1 MNNKIG
7 RIFKKIS
14 AAFMLCVLTVSLCA
28 CGDGFDLKQF
38 IKKYMTDE
46 GLVSRDEG
54 FIETLE
60 NEEYKYEVY
69 EDHIMLTVYK
79 GEATDVVLPSHI
91 DGLPVT
97 VIGSLCFYSGNSD
110 VVSVVIPNTVTRLD
124 DSAFYLCT
132 ELMSLTVPQNVEKI
146 GERCFGWCQS
156 LISVD
161 LPDNLTEIPAYCFNY
176 CTSLT
181 ETDIPSSC
189 QKIGTRAFSYCSSL
203 TKVQLPQNVSELGS
217 KVFSKCT
224 ELDFLILTDSLKTI
238 GDGLLD
244 GSESC
249 FVVTS
254 ASSTAAMYC
263 DTNSITFY
271 TTLEAAEK
279 AKGYD
284 ISQDPA
290 EPSDGNE

>member
-1 MNNKIG
+1 MNKKS
-7 RIFKKIS
+7 RILKQLY
-14 AAFMLCVLTVSLCA
+14 AVLMLCALAASLCA

-54 FIETLE
+54 YVETLE
-60 NEEYKYEVY
+60 NEEYEYEVY
-69 EDHIMLTVYK
+69 ADHIMLTAYK
-79 GEATDVVLPSHI
+79 GEAIDVSLPSYI

-97 VIGSLCFYSGNSD
+97 VIGSLCFYNGNND
-110 VVSVVIPNTVTRLD
+110 VVSVTIPSTVTRLD

-132 ELMSLTVPQNVEKI
+132 ELTSITVPQSVQTI

-156 LISVD
+156 LVSAD
-161 LPDNLTEIPAYCFNY
+161 LPDSLTEIPAYCFNY
-176 CTSLT
+176 CTSLA
-181 ETDIPSSC
+181 EADIPTSC
-189 QKIGTRAFSYCSSL
+189 RNIGTRAFSYCSSL
-203 TKVQLPQNVSELGS
+203 TTVTLPQNVISVGS
-217 KVFSKCT
+217 KVFAECYA
-224 ELDFLILTDSLKTI
+224 LDFLILTDALKTI

-244 GSESC
+244 GSDSC
-249 FVVTS
+249 LVVTS

-271 TTLEAAEK
+271 TTLEAAQK

-284 ISQDPA
+284 ESQDQ
-290 EPSDGNE
+290 SQ